1 MNKTVNTNMCSQ
13 THLLERTSF
22 KST

>member
-1 MNKTVNTNMCSQ
+1 MHKTVNTNMCSQ